1 MKFKFEKVA
10 PIGPNSTTVLAEGEL
25 KLELYEAK
33 RESDESKKIDGVFEN
48 SYDLSQQGPGK
59 SFVVPITKD
68 KVPNGTYY
76 IKETQAPAG
85 YAIGSDKIYIE
96 VDWDNRTI
104 KQVENPFDSAN
115 KRYVGEALYTEV
127 NDGAGE
133 CLNILRIVN
142 NRIELPRSG
151 GIGPHVISLAGIGIM
166 LAATFVYRRRIY

>member
-10 PIGPNSTTVLAEGEL
+10 PIGPNSVTVLAEGEL
-25 KLELYEAK
+25 KLELYEAIST
-33 RESDESKKIDGVFEN
+33 SDESKKIDGVFAN
-48 SYDLSQQGPGK
+48 SYNLSQQRPGT

-68 KVPNGTYY
+68 KVPNGIYY

-104 KQVENPFDSAN
+104 KQVENPFDPAN
-115 KRYVGEALYTEV
+115 KRYVGQALYREV
-127 NDGAGE
+127 NNSAGE

-166 LAATFVYRRRIY
+166 LAATFVYRRRVY